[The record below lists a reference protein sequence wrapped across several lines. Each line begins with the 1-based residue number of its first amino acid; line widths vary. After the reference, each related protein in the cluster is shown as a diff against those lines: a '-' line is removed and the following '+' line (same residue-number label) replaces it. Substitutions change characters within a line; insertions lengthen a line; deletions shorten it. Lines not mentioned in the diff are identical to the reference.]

1 MSKKPAAIPADYADW
16 LADIKARVATARQ
29 RAALAANAALIRL
42 YWQIGRD
49 ILQRQSAQGWGSKV
63 IERLARDLREAFP
76 EMKGFSA
83 RNLKYMRAF
92 AEAWQDAEI
101 VQRLAA
107 QLPWFHLCTLL
118 DKLKVQSEREWY
130 LAKVIEEGWSRTTL
144 ELQIRNRLHERQGQA
159 ITNFDARLP
168 APHSE
173 LAHETLKDPYLFDFL
188 GLGDEAHERAIENA
202 LVRHITHFLLELGSG
217 FAFVGRQFRLEVEGD
232 EFFIDLLFYH
242 TRLKCYVVV
251 ELKATAF
258 RPEHAGQLNFYLTAV
273 DKQVKAP
280 DDRPTIGLLL
290 CRTKNRTVAEYALS
304 GIDKPIGV
312 AEYQLVRALPEPLVT
327 SLPTV
332 EELESELGAIGDEA
346 SEEATGKRNLQFGG
360 EQKGKNE

>member
-16 LADIKARVATARQ
+16 LADIKTRVATARQ
-29 RAALAANAALIRL
+29 RAVLAANAELIRL
-42 YWQIGRD
+42 YWRIGRD
-49 ILQRQSAQGWGSKV
+49 ILERQAAQGWGSKV
-63 IERLARDLREAFP
+63 IERLARDLRAAFP
-76 EMKGFSA
+76 EMKGFSRA
-83 RNLKYMRAF
+83 NLLYMRAF
-92 AEAWQDAEI
+92 AEVWPEDAI
-101 VQRLAA
+101 VQQAVG
-107 QLPWFHLCTLL
+107 QLPWGHNVLLITRLKDPELRLCYAE
-118 DKLKVQSEREWY
+118 QAR
-130 LAKVIEEGWSRTTL
+130 AEGWSRTTL

-159 ITNFDARLP
+159 VTNFDARLP
-168 APHSE
+168 TPHSE

-188 GLGDEAHERAIENA
+188 GLGDEAHEREIENA
-202 LVRHITHFLLELGSG
+202 LVRHITRFLLELGSG
-217 FAFVGRQFRLEVEGD
+217 FAFMGRQFRLEVEGD
-232 EFFIDLLFYH
+232 EFFVDLLFYH
-242 TRLKCYVVV
+242 TRLKCHVVV

-258 RPEHAGQLNFYLTAV
+258 KPEHAGQLNFYLAAV

-280 DDRPTIGLLL
+280 DDKPTIGLLL

-346 SEEATGKRNLQFGG
+346 SDAATGKRNLQVGG
-360 EQKGKNE
+360 EQKGENE